1 MAQSISNKVKAF
13 QRELARYY
21 EATDYQDLL
30 EVDTTIIGWGGN
42 VSYTVLKTVIYR
54 TEIEHDGHKFEERFR
69 LRSPMDV
76 MELEEQLKHDR
87 RRLGKSWRVWKAENP
102 DMELEKDDNDEE

>member
-42 VSYTVLKTVIYR
+42 VNYTVLKTVIYR
-54 TEIEHDGHKFEERFR
+54 IEVESDGHVYEDRYR

-76 MELEEQLKHDR
+76 VELEEQLMHDR

-102 DMELEKDDNDEE
+102 DQEMEKDDNDEE

>member
-42 VSYTVLKTVIYR
+42 VSYTVLETIIYR
-54 TEIEHDGHKFEERFR
+54 TEVEPDGHIFEDRYR

-76 MELEEQLKHDR
+76 VELEEQLKHDR